1 MTQAFH
7 YAAFGRR
14 ICSDLPLHL
23 PAAPQTPVPETADP
37 DLHVVI
43 GAAHP
48 DPYAL
53 PQERISAYL
62 SLAVLAPD
70 HWLLLC
76 HAAELADKAVISV
89 KPTQIMVDWSGASR
103 PADVAQLVLT
113 IGFAAH
119 AYVSGGVC
127 LHGCAIAAGD
137 HAAMFVGESGAG
149 KSSLTA
155 ALIAA
160 GGRLLS
166 EEVVLPAADPLQL
179 RAGPEGVKISPA
191 FAQRFGLQGNIRPA
205 FEHPLLLDEGV
216 VWTPPATNPSR
227 ADAALR
233 QVYILE
239 SRNKNKALQLSPQLS
254 FEKAAPLLAQSG
266 YWYRV
271 LSADLHRRLA
281 EWGFRVATRCQVHR
295 LSLPDDLSLLPDCAA
310 DLIARLK
317 ASAV

>member
-1 MTQAFH
+1 MTQAFR

-14 ICSDLPLHL
+14 ICSELPLHL
-23 PAAPQTPVPETADP
+23 PAAPEIFDP
-37 DLHVVI
+37 DLQVVI
-43 GAAHP
+43 GAVHP

-53 PQERISAYL
+53 PQARISAYL

-89 KPTQIMVDWSGASR
+89 KPQQITVDWSGSTR
-103 PADVAQLVLT
+103 PADVAQLVLS

-137 HAAMFVGESGAG
+137 HAAMFVGDSGAG

-166 EEVVLPAADPLQL
+166 EETVIPAADPLRL
-179 RAGPEGVKISPA
+179 RSGPEGVKISPA
-191 FAQRFGLQGNIRPA
+191 FAQRFGLQGNSRPA
-205 FEHPLLLDEGV
+205 FEHPLLVDEGV
-216 VWTPPATNPSR
+216 VWTPPATDHPR
-227 ADAALR
+227 TDATLR
-233 QVYILE
+233 QVYVLE
-239 SRNKNKALQLSPQLS
+239 PRNQDKALRLSAQLS
-254 FEKAAPLLAQSG
+254 FAQAAPLLARSG

-271 LSADLHRRLA
+271 LAADLHRRLA

-295 LSLPDDLSLLPDCAA
+295 LSLPDDLTLLPRCAA
-310 DLIARLK
+310 DLIARLE
-317 ASAV
+317 AAAE